1 MCLAH
6 MPREGF
12 YAIAIEGLQGIDN
25 PIATFKNFYL
35 VHEENRKE
43 LITEILMAEVKL
55 KRDNGLLFVSEES
68 AKPTRQ
74 SVEYILPV
82 KHAKMRYP
90 SVTTYADLA
99 VHTALFHNK
108 LTAESIS
115 VSPYFSVKEFVAV
128 PTLVPMESI
137 MAVGINAVVSSTY
150 ALFTEETID
159 LFEQAAKRARMKRAV
174 RETFVKNAL
183 YVERILGI

>member
-12 YAIAIEGLQGIDN
+12 YAIAIEGLQGMDN
-25 PIATFKNFYL
+25 PIATFKTFYL
-35 VHEENRKE
+35 VHRENYKE

-55 KRDNGLLFVSEES
+55 QRNSGLLFLAEES

-74 SVEYILPV
+74 SVEYILPI
-82 KHAKMRYP
+82 KHAKMRYN
-90 SVTTYADLA
+90 SVTTDADLA

-115 VSPYFSVKEFVAV
+115 VSPYDGFKQLITV

-183 YVERILGI
+183 YVERMLGI